1 MNLIFV
7 VAESFNDWQV
17 ASLIA
22 TMSMYLNLWR
32 FAMSSIHDHCQ
43 WIHFNTFYISAFFLD
58 LSQRVAHS
66 CRCVSTMGWWVVCL
80 RAHALDRRFWR
91 LDDHAGA
98 GGRRRTIQ
106 DEVDVWAPA
115 MLLPNHCIHL
125 SFARLF
131 VRVNRRIQ
139 KTTRI
144 MCSCVHVSFII
155 CIGDSSLHM
164 LKHIHIA
171 HMYLYFFF
179 LTFFSNIDWVQ
190 CVSNCFRR
198 AMSWLRCGCSIA
210 SFIAEDEEK
219 VTEPTWA
226 GAAKVSY
233 VSTFSNTLLEYALL
247 VVEYNLFLV
256 ATKCFF
262 CVLNATLYVVIYSV
276 LFCIYNFNSKM

>member
-1 MNLIFV
+1 MIDKLLPWSPLCLCIWTCDV
-7 VAESFNDWQV
+7 LQCQV
-17 ASLIA
+17 YMTIVSEYIL
-22 TMSMYLNLWR
+22 
-32 FAMSSIHDHCQ
+32 
-43 WIHFNTFYISAFFLD
+43 IHFTYQLFFLD

-155 CIGDSSLHM
+155 CIGDSSFHM

-233 VSTFSNTLLEYALL
+233 VSTCSNTLLEYALL
-247 VVEYNLFLV
+247 VVEHNLFLV
-256 ATKCFF
+256 AIKF
-262 CVLNATLYVVIYSV
+262 VVAFWMPRHMWWSILIY
-276 LFCIYNFNSKM
+276 IYIYIYIYIQF